1 MLITGATSGLGRE
14 MAIQLARRGCRV
26 AITGRR
32 RDRLDEAASAARQAG
47 ASDVIALHGS
57 VTDDA
62 AVRAHAQAIRDAW
75 GGVDVVILNAGVG
88 DSVHGTAFS
97 AENYRWTF
105 DTNVLGACR
114 WIEQV
119 LPDMLA
125 RGSGVIAGISSP
137 AGWRGFPGAGSY
149 SASKA
154 ALTTLL
160 ESLRVDLRGSGV
172 DVVTVCPGFIRSEIT
187 DRNDPKE
194 MIQLLDTAD
203 GARRILRGIEQ
214 RRRVVHFP
222 FPLTWII
229 RYVIRPMPGWLYDR
243 LASRYLRRTKKPY
256 VDASALTPPPGD
268 RAA

>member
-14 MAIQLARRGCRV
+14 MAIQLGRRGCRV

-32 RDRLDEAASAARQAG
+32 KDRLDEAAAAVRQAG
-47 ASDVIALHGS
+47 ATDVLALHGS

-62 AVRAHAQAIRDAW
+62 HVSTHAQTIRAAW
-75 GGVDVVILNAGVG
+75 GGLDVLILNAGVG
-88 DSVHGTAFS
+88 DSVHGTKFT

-114 WIEQV
+114 WIEQM
-119 LPDMLA
+119 LPGMLA
-125 RGSGVIAGISSP
+125 QGSGVIAGISSP
-137 AGWRGFPGAGSY
+137 AGWRGFPGTGSY

-160 ESLRVDLRGSGV
+160 ESLRVDLRGTGV
-172 DVVTVCPGFIRSEIT
+172 EVVIVCPGFVRSEIT

-203 GARRILRGIEQ
+203 GARRILRGIDR

-243 LASRYLRRTKKPY
+243 FASRYLRRTKRPY
-256 VDASALTPPPGD
+256 VDAGAPPTSRG
-268 RAA
+268 A